1 VLVFPISAH
10 DVDEPMALEMNG
22 IVGGDRGAEP
32 QGWKHATVT
41 PAISFTWHHTI
52 PWNCLLAVWNGM
64 VRGGHWKAVN
74 EFLQLTGGSTSA
86 SSSSKCLAQN
96 NKAAI
101 WTIFWLR
108 YTWGLQCPQP
118 FHLKKRKFL
127 LW

>member
-1 VLVFPISAH
+1 
-10 DVDEPMALEMNG
+10 MALEMNG

-74 EFLQLTGGSTSA
+74 EFLQLTGGSSVGIIIEQLNAQALTIDRDALHTQLTSMGTMRA
-86 SSSSKCLAQN
+86 N
-96 NKAAI
+96 
-101 WTIFWLR
+101 LR
-108 YTWGLQCPQP
+108 T
-118 FHLKKRKFL
+118 R
-127 LW
+127 